1 VNPLSLFF
9 LMAAAVSQAAWILSD
24 SKISEPMRNW
34 VFQKIESATRCR
46 SGWDF
51 GVIAWEDAFVWH
63 WLHKGLNCAYCT
75 GVWFSLIAATILRPD
90 VLAGPAISVIVYA
103 LGLALVARL
112 AHVVIERLR
121 CEEES

>member
-1 VNPLSLFF
+1 MNSLALFF
-9 LMAAAVSQAAWILSD
+9 LLAAAVGQAAWILSD
-24 SKISEPMRNW
+24 SKISEPLRTW
-34 VFQKIESATRCR
+34 VFQKIEPAIRCR

-63 WLHKGLNCAYCT
+63 WLYTGLNCAYCT
-75 GVWFSLIAATILRPD
+75 GVWFSLMAALILRPD
-90 VLAGPAISVIVYA
+90 VVAGPAISVIVYA